1 MNPKP
6 IREESSLP
14 SDSEHESGTAAWG
27 EVNEQISHRSIS
39 ERNMSHRSRSG
50 SNASRSSARS
60 RLALRDPSLPPPRR
74 GRPPKVRAHTEI
86 QSSVSEESSSVIN
99 TGRGRGSRGRGR
111 GHRGRNHRGR
121 GRGSRSSS
129 ESISSSGESSS
140 TIRGID
146 AEPSQRSS
154 LSNSRSEA
162 GARSAH

>member
-6 IREESSLP
+6 IREESPLP

-27 EVNEQISHRSIS
+27 EINEQISHRSIS

-74 GRPPKVRAHTEI
+74 GRPPKVRSHTEI
-86 QSSVSEESSSVIN
+86 QSSASEESSSVIN

-111 GHRGRNHRGR
+111 GRGRGHRGRSRGA
-121 GRGSRSSS
+121 RSSS
-129 ESISSSGESSS
+129 ESMSSSGESSS

-154 LSNSRSEA
+154 LYNSRSEA